1 VASLQD
7 DSVGVATALSPV
19 GAGHFKFYH
28 TTFIVGLGL
37 DMRPFDG
44 QTRAIIPFKETV
56 AAPKSFFRENMAMRI
71 NCRTIA
77 SLIVR
82 KFRQLSPSVSRRIQ
96 VKLPASYETTTAAL
110 TWTWSLPASIRASR
124 MI

>member
-37 DMRPFDG
+37 TQTNSPDHRNAIRP
-44 QTRAIIPFKETV
+44 
-56 AAPKSFFRENMAMRI
+56 S
-71 NCRTIA
+71 
-77 SLIVR
+77 
-82 KFRQLSPSVSRRIQ
+82 
-96 VKLPASYETTTAAL
+96 AAL
-110 TWTWSLPASIRASR
+110 SGNLAYGRSDLPDQEN
-124 MI
+124 

>member
-37 DMRPFDG
+37 NG
-44 QTRAIIPFKETV
+44 EIV
-56 AAPKSFFRENMAMRI
+56 ALMAAA
-71 NCRTIA
+71 N
-77 SLIVR
+77 LL
-82 KFRQLSPSVSRRIQ
+82 F
-96 VKLPASYETTTAAL
+96 TTL
-110 TWTWSLPASIRASR
+110 
-124 MI
+124 